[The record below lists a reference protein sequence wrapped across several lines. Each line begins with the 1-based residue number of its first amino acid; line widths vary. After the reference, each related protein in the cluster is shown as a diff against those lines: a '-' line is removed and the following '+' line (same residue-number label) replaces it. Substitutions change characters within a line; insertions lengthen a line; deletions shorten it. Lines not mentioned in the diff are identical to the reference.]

1 MAMAQRWSLLI
12 ILLLGTVLLASGTL
26 SGSGSASASA
36 SAEQPVYGGTLV
48 VAEMAEPPGLDPTTN
63 PAAAIDRILQHNL
76 YEGLVKIDPQG
87 NILPALAE
95 EWEVSPDGLEY
106 TFHLRRGVKFHN
118 GRELVAEDIKFTFE
132 RAMDPETGH
141 PHPEY
146 YANVAE
152 IEVLDKYT
160 VRFRM
165 KAPTPGFLYYLTE
178 GDSIIVPEEAVETLA
193 SQPIGTGPFK
203 FVEWVRGDHV
213 TLERF
218 EDYYGTDAQGNKLPY
233 LDRVIFKFIPDPSAA
248 LAALQ
253 AGNVDV
259 IILTGENVP
268 VVEADPNLKIVS
280 GPQNLVQIMA
290 INNAREPF
298 DDLRVRQAIC
308 HALDRERIIEGAM
321 FGYGTP
327 IGSHL
332 TPVSPYYADM
342 LWVCEYDPE
351 RAKEL
356 LAEAGYPEG
365 FKAKVKLPQPYEP
378 HIRTGEIIADQLREV
393 GIELELEIIEWGRW
407 LSEVYTNADY
417 DLTVIGHIG
426 RLDPAAMLSGYSPA
440 RPDYYFRRGYSNP
453 ELDELMIKGETT
465 VNEAQRRVIY
475 TIVQWI
481 LAKDAV
487 NYFIQDPHLIMA
499 MQKDVENWRIFPI
512 YIDDVTEVYRSRR

>member
-1 MAMAQRWSLLI
+1 MGRRWSLLT
-12 ILLLGTVLLASGTL
+12 ILLLGLVLLASSAL
-26 SGSGSASASA
+26 SGSSSSSAP
-36 SAEQPVYGGTLV
+36 QPVYGGTLV

-63 PAAAIDRILQHNL
+63 AAAAIDRILQHNL
-76 YEGLVKIDPQG
+76 YEGLVKIDNRG
-87 NILPALAE
+87 NILPGVAE
-95 EWEVSPDGLEY
+95 RWEVSPDGLEY

-118 GRELVAEDIKFTFE
+118 GRELVASDIKFTFE
-132 RAMDPETGH
+132 RDMDPATGH

-146 YANVAE
+146 YANIAA
-152 IEVLDKYT
+152 IEVLDDYT

-165 KAPTPGFLYYLTE
+165 KVATPGFLYYLTE
-178 GDSIIVPEEAVETLA
+178 GDSIIVPKEAVATLA
-193 SQPIGTGPFK
+193 SQPVGTGPFK
-203 FVEWVRGDHV
+203 FVEWVRGDHI
-213 TLERF
+213 TLAKF
-218 EDYYGTDAQGNKLPY
+218 ADYYKKELPY
-233 LDRVIFKFIPDPSAA
+233 LDKVSFKFISDPSSS

-259 IILTGENVP
+259 IILSGENVP
-268 VVEADPNLKIVS
+268 TVEADPNLKIVS

-298 DDLRVRQAIC
+298 SDVRVRRAIC
-308 HALDRERIIEGAM
+308 HALDREKIIEGAM

-342 LWVCEYDPE
+342 LWVCGYDPAK
-351 RAKEL
+351 AKEL
-356 LAEAGYPEG
+356 LAEAGYPNG
-365 FKAKVKLPQPYEP
+365 FKAKMKLPQPYEP
-378 HIRTGEIIADQLREV
+378 HIRTGEIIADQLKEV

-426 RLDPAAMLSGYSPA
+426 RLDPAAMLSGYGPA
-440 RPDYYFRRGYSNP
+440 RPDYYYRRGYSNP
-453 ELDELMIKGETT
+453 DLDELMVKGETT
-465 VNEAQRRVIY
+465 VDEAQRKVIY

-481 LAKDAV
+481 LAKDVV

-499 MQKDVENWRIFPI
+499 MQKNVENWRIFPI
-512 YIDDVTEVYRSRR
+512 YLDDVTEVYKSR